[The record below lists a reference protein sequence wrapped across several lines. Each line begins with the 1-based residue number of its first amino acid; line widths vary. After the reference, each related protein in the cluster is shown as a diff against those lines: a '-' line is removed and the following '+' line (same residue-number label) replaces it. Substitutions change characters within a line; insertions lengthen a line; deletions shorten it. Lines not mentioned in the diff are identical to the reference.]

1 MVIFPNNIEQKKHD
15 FWCENSNEGF
25 FLDFQVVL
33 YKSLVLSYYIVE
45 KWGPCFCLINQKE
58 PETGWSLKICLV
70 HAVYPS
76 LPWLRQPVLN
86 HRNSSWVC
94 LADIILQSVVWQKK
108 VKAWNYQSVLC
119 NFHAVIYACHI
130 NHLAAHIFVRR
141 GPLARWYCKDHAKI
155 FNPYFI
161 HKVDKFSCF
170 FSSHVVFPCQMNG
183 LTSFANIINLQ
194 GNYQFA
200 YLCYVMSVWFI
211 RLLVFLLQLF

>member
-1 MVIFPNNIEQKKHD
+1 MQWNIGLDQWWRLELLSTIFSKFP
-15 FWCENSNEGF
+15 S
-25 FLDFQVVL
+25 FLLIFKQNR
-33 YKSLVLSYYIVE
+33 SLLFCHILS
-45 KWGPCFCLINQKE
+45 KMRPMFCHINQKV

-70 HAVYPS
+70 HEVYPS

-94 LADIILQSVVWQKK
+94 LADIIPQSVVWQKK
-108 VKAWNYQSVLC
+108 GKSLKLSKCALQFPCCDLRLPHKSPC
-119 NFHAVIYACHI
+119 STHFGTE
-130 NHLAAHIFVRR
+130 R
-141 GPLARWYCKDHAKI
+141 GPLSRWYCKDHAKI

-194 GNYQFA
+194 GNY
-200 YLCYVMSVWFI
+200 
-211 RLLVFLLQLF
+211 